1 MLRLVRLGIVA
12 TVLLVG
18 GCVLG
23 DSTEPPPP
31 KQAGGSSDQGNAVQ
45 VRVLDREGLPVAGV
59 RVRIIPRD
67 SLLSGGSLTSGTSAP
82 RTADLV
88 TDASGFANRKMAS
101 GSYGV
106 WVESGSLQAFGIV
119 DSLDSTRIQLTVG
132 HPIDLVGK
140 LSGTTPDSL
149 FVPGLPVGVAVDSTD
164 GSFRIEAIPA
174 TVRTLATRDGRLVV
188 LDSSIEG
195 GFVAEFEGLDLS
207 SARPAVPDTTYPK
220 YYDSFRSGLPLVDS
234 RPTGFLRAFV
244 PDTVWVASDTL
255 WIRSLA
261 RGCASLP
268 EDGIGGWWHAD
279 SLEVF
284 RSECPQPE
292 GEFVERLHYI
302 ASPMGIWSVTTMQP
316 IGYTWT
322 IR

>member
-1 MLRLVRLGIVA
+1 MLRLVHLPILA
-12 TVLLVG
+12 LALLAG
-18 GCVLG
+18 GCDLFG
-23 DSTEPPPP
+23 GSSESGN
-31 KQAGGSSDQGNAVQ
+31 ARNEGGSSDQGNAIQ
-45 VRVLDREGLPVAGV
+45 VRVFDREGLPVLGA
-59 RVRIIPRD
+59 RIRILPKD
-67 SLLSGGSLTSGTSAP
+67 SLLSGGASASTSLRSAE
-82 RTADLV
+82 V
-88 TDASGFANRKMAS
+88 FTDASGTATRKMAS
-101 GSYGV
+101 GSYAV
-106 WVESGSLQAFGIV
+106 WAQVGGLQAFGVV
-119 DSLDSTRIQLTVG
+119 DSARSTFLALTVG

-140 LSGTTPDSL
+140 VVGIATDSL
-149 FVPGLPVGVAVDSTD
+149 FVPGLPIGVAVDSSK
-164 GSFRIEAIPA
+164 GSFAIETIPS
-174 TVRTLATRDGRLVV
+174 TVRILATRDGRLVT
-188 LDSSIEG
+188 LDTSLES
-195 GFVAEFEGLDLS
+195 GFVAKFETLDLS
-207 SARPAVPDTTYPK
+207 SPRPAVPDTTYPK
-220 YYDSFRSGLPLVDS
+220 YYDSFRSSLPLVDS
-234 RPTGFLRAFV
+234 RPTGVLRSFV

-292 GEFVERLHYI
+292 GEIVERLHYI